1 MGGRGG
7 AVGIGGTVGLIGAGG
22 VGLVGRGFIIGF
34 GGTIGIPC
42 FRGLCIIVVAEFGC
56 LVAVLEV
63 ATLVV
68 TGLISE
74 TGLLGG
80 DWNNTLLL
88 GAVVVGLIGGFGK
101 VPKVDAK
108 ETGLA
113 RTLGGGGHQ

>member
-1 MGGRGG
+1 MWRTPIELISSSSYLGVLRGLLYGLGFITGGRGG
-7 AVGIGGTVGLIGAGG
+7 AVGIGGTVGTGG
-22 VGLVGRGFIIGF
+22 VGLIGRGF
-34 GGTIGIPC
+34 
-42 FRGLCIIVVAEFGC
+42 
-56 LVAVLEV
+56 
-63 ATLVV
+63 
-68 TGLISE
+68 ISE

-88 GAVVVGLIGGFGK
+88 GAVVVRLIEGFGK